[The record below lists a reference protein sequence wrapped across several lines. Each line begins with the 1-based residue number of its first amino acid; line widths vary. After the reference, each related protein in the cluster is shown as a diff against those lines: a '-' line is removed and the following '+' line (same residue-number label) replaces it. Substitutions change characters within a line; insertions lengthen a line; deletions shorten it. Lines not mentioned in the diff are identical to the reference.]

1 MQLSGRVDAQNF
13 LKRTWIKHWAGHW
26 QLLNNSLLGF
36 QYTRLLRQS
45 IGAGLEYAIFISH
58 KGYSVCYLDSEY
70 YKKFGTY
77 LATHTLSNERQLEFW
92 TKSLQQK
99 TDLILN
105 LIKRLRT
112 KRAITDSDYTA
123 FVKAFFEYGLPHR
136 VIKIVVDAL
145 PPDKLS
151 AFMPQL
157 EKARLYGEPVY
168 AETERFLEFIAS
180 QIAKKIGLVDKHVA
194 CMTKEEM
201 DRYWKTGQLPAK
213 LALQQRY
220 QSSPLLYQR
229 GQAVL
234 LAGNSSDKF
243 EASLEK
249 IAASSKEIRGSVA
262 YPGKVKGT
270 VRIVFDP
277 KNVSNFK
284 SGNILVTGMTR
295 PEYLELVKKSAAF
308 VTDAGGMLSHAAI
321 TARELK
327 KPCIVGT
334 LNATK
339 ILKDGDIVEVDANQG
354 IVRPVSNHGVR

>member
-1 MQLSGRVDAQNF
+1 MTSSNTTEAF
-13 LKRTWIKHWAGHW
+13 LKRTWIKHWAGQW
-26 QLLNNSLLGF
+26 KLFNSSLLGF
-36 QYTRLLRQS
+36 QYTYLLKQS
-45 IGAGLEYAIFISH
+45 LGAGLENAIFISH
-58 KGYSVCYLDSEY
+58 KGYTVCYLDSEF
-70 YKKFGTY
+70 YKKFGVY
-77 LATHTLSNERQLEFW
+77 LATHILSNEEQLRFW
-92 TKSLQQK
+92 TKSLRQK
-99 TDLILN
+99 TDSILT
-105 LIKRLRT
+105 LIKRLSE
-112 KRAITDSDYTA
+112 KEVVGAEDYKA
-123 FVKAFFEYGLPHR
+123 FVKAFYQYGVPHR
-136 VIKIVVDAL
+136 VIKIVVDEL
-145 PPDKLS
+145 PPEKLS
-151 AFMPQL
+151 KFLPKL

-168 AETERFLEFIAS
+168 AETEHFLELIAS
-180 QIAKKIGLVDKHVA
+180 QIAKKTGLVPEHVA
-194 CMTKEEM
+194 YMTKEEM
-201 DRYWKTGQLPAK
+201 DQYWKTGQLPAK
-213 LALQQRY
+213 LELQQRY
-220 QSSPLLYQR
+220 QSSTLLYQR